1 MSPAGADP
9 GARQSLA
16 PGCTPW
22 LRRLPPGGDVSGS
35 HIGSCRGIVR
45 AAAVVLLAA
54 AAPAGAQSEVSA
66 LRGAGA
72 TASELSITQ
81 SITGPI
87 KTQNN
92 GSIETLRI
100 SDSIVQA
107 LPETLGQ
114 PAPPAIKSES
124 GETHL
129 SRTTVLGA
137 LSVHRLDASECILDD
152 IAVAEDAQHGCIRF
166 SAYAE
171 GSVVHQPYE
180 SVTVAQQAELF
191 RSRDFGHPQYAR
203 LRDTADQAIITGGS
217 GASIMAGAE
226 DGSEMGA
233 FYREKIPLKRRGLDQ
248 KFAEFM
254 PIGQVPVWIDAT

>member
-1 MSPAGADP
+1 M
-9 GARQSLA
+9 
-16 PGCTPW
+16 T
-22 LRRLPPGGDVSGS
+22 RLFVEAE
-35 HIGSCRGIVR
+35 II
-45 AAAVVLLAA
+45 
-54 AAPAGAQSEVSA
+54 
-66 LRGAGA
+66 
-72 TASELSITQ
+72 ELSITQ